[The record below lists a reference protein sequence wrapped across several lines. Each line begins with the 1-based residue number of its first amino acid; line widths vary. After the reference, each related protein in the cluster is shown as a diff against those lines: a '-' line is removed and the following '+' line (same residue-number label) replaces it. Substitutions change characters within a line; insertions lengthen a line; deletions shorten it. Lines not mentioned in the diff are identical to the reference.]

1 MRRTDQHA
9 SEVAE
14 MALAHAVGDA
24 TEAAYRR
31 GDLFEKRRALMDL
44 WAAFIDSEPAK
55 GNVRRLRGNAAVRL
69 STAKKRSPVE
79 VWPAEVLVRAALDP
93 LARQLLIHEIND
105 QLQAYARTA
114 NQVHFWRAWL
124 VARRSGIEV
133 PEAMLRTVD
142 RLAEEACSAGR
153 PAADTQMEQ
162 MQRMRSVWVAA
173 CQETG
178 QALDSTIK
186 PVLSNKV
193 AGVAVTRRRCRCTAH
208 AVDALVGQARLS
220 GTRTRDR
227 VRATDSSHQPEA
239 VTSMAG

>member
-1 MRRTDQHA
+1 M
-9 SEVAE
+9 
-14 MALAHAVGDA
+14 
-24 TEAAYRR
+24 
-31 GDLFEKRRALMDL
+31 
-44 WAAFIDSEPAK
+44 
-55 GNVRRLRGNAAVRL
+55 

-193 AGVAVTRRRCRCTAH
+193 AAAVAKQYGVDVKALRMQWMRWWDKAVSQEH
-208 AVDALVGQARLS
+208 E
-220 GTRTRDR
+220 
-227 VRATDSSHQPEA
+227 RATVYAQLTQAISPRR
-239 VTSMAG
+239 